1 VEEQRMRRS
10 DFLRAGAM
18 AAGTAALVACG
29 VDEEKPSAT
38 GTTTT
43 KVSHPPIEQEPG
55 TLRVFEWAG
64 YEIKPLWR
72 PYAKQFPD
80 EKPKFSFLT
89 SDDQALSKVRAGFR
103 ADIVHPCVGYVQD
116 WVRLGAIQPFDP
128 ALISNYDDLN
138 PSMLK
143 SGQVDGKQY
152 FIPAD
157 WGFSAPLYRADK
169 VEPQEESWSLLYDER
184 YSGKISWWDS
194 MENLTIVGYVR
205 GFENPWDM
213 TDDELEEAKSFLI
226 SKKKVVRTLWATSTD
241 LYNDFG
247 SGNVWIAYAWPD
259 NYVDAKSKGLDVV
272 YPEPTEGRLSWVCG
286 FVLAKDTE
294 SYRHAHAFVD
304 AWSSARTGRWLLD
317 NYYYG
322 HANTTVDLEGIDP
335 SLVESFHLGDPSAL
349 EEPKA
354 HIDRY
359 VPRRQVYNQVWE
371 EVKAA

>member
-1 VEEQRMRRS
+1 MRRR

-18 AAGTAALVACG
+18 AAGTAALAACG
-29 VDEEKPSAT
+29 VDEEKPAAT
-38 GTTTT
+38 GTTPT
-43 KVSHPPIEQEPG
+43 KVSHPPIEEEPG
-55 TLRVFEWAG
+55 PLRVFEWAG

-72 PYAKQFPD
+72 PYAKSFPD

-103 ADIVHPCVGYVQD
+103 ADLVHPCVGYVQD

-128 ALISNYDDLN
+128 ELLSNYNDLN

-143 SGQVDGKQY
+143 AGQVDGQQY

-157 WGFSAPLYRADK
+157 WGFSAPLYRSDK
-169 VEPQEESWSLLYDER
+169 VDPQEESWSLLYDER

-213 TDDELEEAKSFLI
+213 TDEELEEAKSFLI
-226 SKKKVVRTLWATSTD
+226 SKKKVVRTFWTTSTD

-272 YPEPTEGRLSWVCG
+272 YPEPKEGRLSWVCG

-294 SYRHAHAFVD
+294 NYHHAHEFVD
-304 AWSSARTGRWLLD
+304 AWASARTGRWLLD

-322 HANTTVDLEGIDP
+322 HANTKVNLEGVDP
-335 SLVESFHLGDPSAL
+335 SLVEGFHLGDPSAL

-359 VPRRQVYNQVWE
+359 VPRRQVYNRVWE

>member
-1 VEEQRMRRS
+1 VKEPKMRRR

-18 AAGTAALVACG
+18 AAGTAALAACG
-29 VDEEKPSAT
+29 VDEDKPAAT
-38 GTTTT
+38 GTTTE
-43 KVSHPPIEQEPG
+43 VSHLPIEQEPG

-72 PYAKQFPD
+72 PYARRFPD

-89 SDDQALSKVRAGFR
+89 SDDQALSKIRAGFR
-103 ADIVHPCVGYVQD
+103 ADVIHPCVGYVQD

-128 ALISNYDDLN
+128 ELISSYNDLN

-143 SGQVDGKQY
+143 AGQVDGKQY

-184 YSGKISWWDS
+184 YTGKISWWDS

-294 SYRHAHAFVD
+294 NYHHAHEFVD
-304 AWSSARTGRWLLD
+304 AWASARTGRWLLD

-322 HANTTVDLEGIDP
+322 HANTKVDLEGIDP

-354 HIDRY
+354 HIDRF
-359 VPRRQVYNQVWE
+359 VPRRRVYNRVWE

>member
-1 VEEQRMRRS
+1 MRRS

-18 AAGTAALVACG
+18 AAGTAALAACG
-29 VDEEKPSAT
+29 VDEEEPAAT
-38 GTTTT
+38 GTTT
-43 KVSHPPIEQEPG
+43 KVSHPPIEEEPG
-55 TLRVFEWAG
+55 ALRVFEWAG

-72 PYAKQFPD
+72 PYAKSFPD
-80 EKPKFSFLT
+80 QKPKFSFLT

-103 ADIVHPCVGYVQD
+103 ADVIHPCVGYVQD
-116 WVRLGAIQPFDP
+116 WVRLDAIQPFDP
-128 ALISNYDDLN
+128 ALLSNYDDLN
-138 PSMLK
+138 PSMVK
-143 SGQVDGKQY
+143 AGQVDGKQY

-157 WGFSAPLYRADK
+157 WGFSAPLYRSDK
-169 VEPQEESWSLLYDER
+169 VEPREESWNLLYDER

-213 TDDELEEAKSFLI
+213 TDEELEEAKSFLI

-259 NYVDAKSKGLDVV
+259 NYVDARSKGVDVV
-272 YPEPTEGRLSWVCG
+272 YPEPKEGRLSWVCG

-294 SYRHAHAFVD
+294 NYRHAHEFVD
-304 AWSSARTGRWLLD
+304 AWASARTGRWLLD

-322 HANTTVDLEGIDP
+322 HANTKVDLEGIDP
-335 SLVESFHLGDPSAL
+335 SLVEGFHLGDPSAL

-359 VPRRQVYNQVWE
+359 VPRRQVYNRVWE

>member
-1 VEEQRMRRS
+1 MRRG

-18 AAGTAALVACG
+18 AAGTAALAACG
-29 VDEEKPSAT
+29 VDEEKPAAT
-38 GTTTT
+38 GTTT

-55 TLRVFEWAG
+55 PLRVFEWAG

-72 PYAKQFPD
+72 PYAKSFPD
-80 EKPKFSFLT
+80 DKPKFSFLT

-103 ADIVHPCVGYVQD
+103 ADLVHPCVGYVQD
-116 WVRLGAIQPFDP
+116 WVRLDAIQPFDP
-128 ALISNYDDLN
+128 ALLSNYEDLN

-143 SGQVDGKQY
+143 AGQVDGKQY

-157 WGFSAPLYRADK
+157 WGFSAPLYRSDK

-226 SKKKVVRTLWATSTD
+226 SKKKVVRTLWTTSTD

-294 SYRHAHAFVD
+294 NYHHAHEFVD

-322 HANTTVDLEGIDP
+322 HANTKVDLKGIDP
-335 SLVESFHLGDPSAL
+335 SLVDSFHLGDPSAL

-359 VPRRQVYNQVWE
+359 VPRRQIYNRVWE